1 MLSVTNL
8 SAYVG
13 NHPLFTEVSFDLTT
27 GERLA
32 IVGPNGC
39 GKTTLLRIIMGEREA
54 DDGTVVT
61 SKLERLGYLPQRV
74 AVPEQA
80 SIESYVAPEFSLL
93 RETER
98 RLTAV
103 QKEMGRYA
111 GDQSYLSK
119 LMLRLQ
125 HLQERFEEQ
134 GGYGLENRVKNILT
148 GLGLGSVNLSRRVSS
163 LSGGQKTKLA
173 LARLLLQ
180 EPTTLLLDEPTNHL
194 DLTSIWW
201 LERWLVGSRIAMII
215 VSHDRTFLDKLA
227 GKILEIEPERHTAH
241 LFKGNYT
248 AYAGQ
253 REERRRLQLKQA
265 AALAEEKAKLEDYVR
280 RYKAGNRSKS
290 AKDRERKLSR
300 LEKVEVLSERRN
312 NSFNFEQQTRSGAV
326 VLKVNGL
333 DFSYGHQRILSEVGF
348 ELRRGERLAIVGAN
362 GSGKTTLLRLVAGR
376 LTPDGGEAELGHNVR
391 QGFLTQEHDDLRP
404 DATVLEEFYEIAEL
418 PIHRGR
424 ALLAQFGFFADDL
437 IKRIDNL
444 SQGEK
449 TRLSLA
455 RLVTQDLNLLLLDEP
470 TNHLDLW
477 AREAIEVALEPKKG
491 FPGGLLVV
499 SHDRYFLERIGV
511 ERALFLPS
519 AEIIELGELEE
530 RLSESSKIKRR
541 KNS

>member
-8 SAYVG
+8 SAFVG
-13 NHPLFTEVSFDLTT
+13 NHPLFTGVSFDLTT

-39 GKTTLLRIIMGEREA
+39 GKTTLLRIIMGEREP

-80 SIESYVAPEFSLL
+80 SIESYVAPEFAVLRKTEAQLL
-93 RETER
+93 
-98 RLTAV
+98 AV

-119 LMLRLQ
+119 LMIRLQ
-125 HLQERFEEQ
+125 QLQERFEEQ
-134 GGYGLENRVKNILT
+134 GGYELENRVKNVLS
-148 GLGLGSVNLSRRVSS
+148 GLGLGSLKLSRRVSS

-180 EPTTLLLDEPTNHL
+180 DPTTLLLDEPTNHL

-201 LERWLVGSRIAMII
+201 LERWLLGSRIAMII
-215 VSHDRTFLDKLA
+215 VSHDRAFLDKLA
-227 GKILEIEPERHTAH
+227 GKILEIEPERHSAH

-253 REERRRLQLKQA
+253 REERRRLQLKRS

-280 RYKAGNRSKS
+280 RYKAGNRAKS
-290 AKDRERKLSR
+290 AKDRERKLAR
-300 LEKVEVLSERRN
+300 LGKVEVLSERHS
-312 NSFNFEQQTRSGAV
+312 NSFSFEQQTRSGAV
-326 VLKVNGL
+326 VLTIRGL
-333 DFSYGHQRILSEVGF
+333 DFSYGHQQILREVDF
-348 ELRRGERLAIVGAN
+348 ELHRGERLAIVGSN
-362 GSGKTTLLRLVAGR
+362 GSGKTTLLRLIAGG
-376 LTPDGGEAELGHNVR
+376 LTPDKGEVQLGYNVR

-424 ALLAQFGFFADDL
+424 ALLARFGFAADDL
-437 IKRIDNL
+437 IKLTTNL

-455 RLVTQDLNLLLLDEP
+455 RLITQDLNLLLLDEP

-477 AREAIEVALEPKKG
+477 AREAIETALEPESG

-511 ERALFLPS
+511 ERALFLPC
-519 AEIIELGELEE
+519 AEIIELSELEE
-530 RLSESSKIKRR
+530 RLTESSKIKRR
-541 KNS
+541 KSS